1 MPSPSIR
8 PYHDPE
14 PGPPAAGSP
23 AAPKSRPGRKTP
35 ENPTRVKARLNV
47 HNTGTTQVRL
57 DKQLL
62 AEVDKKLG
70 GKIKGGRPEILRYV
84 LQCYW
89 YVARV
94 LDVCSHGAFAGR
106 TTRGWGDLP
115 AAAVKDPAMLE
126 QEMAKLNG
134 NEDEANFTAFLE
146 LADVGANAV
155 ADCRHTVVSLAMLRQ
170 ASTPNKE
177 NTAPAIK
184 MATTVRKAT
193 LGAAASL
200 RKPEKPIPVQVP
212 RLATSRVVQLAVL
225 TQQLCAGS
233 ASRIH
238 CH

>member
-1 MPSPSIR
+1 M
-8 PYHDPE
+8 
-14 PGPPAAGSP
+14 
-23 AAPKSRPGRKTP
+23 
-35 ENPTRVKARLNV
+35 KARLKV
-47 HNTGTTQVRL
+47 HQNGTTGVKL

-70 GKIKGGRPEILRYV
+70 DKIKGGRPEILRYV

-94 LDVCSHGAFAGR
+94 LDVCSDVFFAGR

-155 ADCRHTVVSLAMLRQ
+155 RSLLSPHCCVTR
-170 ASTPNKE
+170 
-177 NTAPAIK
+177 NTASGLYTEQGEYSTHRNGYVPQESSIGTRSEHQEARETYPC
-184 MATTVRKAT
+184 A
-193 LGAAASL
+193 GA
-200 RKPEKPIPVQVP
+200 P
-212 RLATSRVVQLAVL
+212 SRVVQLAQCSPSSSVQGL
-225 TQQLCAGS
+225 HHVFTVTETCTSLFVACRVRKKAVCS
-233 ASRIH
+233 
-238 CH
+238 